1 MRATK
6 RRRVF
11 LVDDHPIV
19 QQGLTMLIDAQS
31 NLQVCGQSATAG
43 EALRTI
49 ASVGPDVV
57 IVDLSLKGSSGL
69 GLIKELHV
77 RHPKLAILVLSMHDE
92 TLFAERALRAGALGY
107 VMKQEPGSVVLSAL
121 RKVLKGELYV
131 SDRVSQMALNSLRRG
146 AAVGVAS
153 PVGQLSDREL
163 EVLELIG
170 RGLKTG
176 EIAQTLHISVK
187 TVQSHRANLKSKLHL
202 EDSGKLALYASARS
216 QGV

>member
-1 MRATK
+1 MRSA
-6 RRRVF
+6 RRRSVF

-31 NLQVCGQSATAG
+31 DLQVCGQSSTAG
-43 EALRTI
+43 EALRNIT
-49 ASVGPDVV
+49 SVGPDVV

-121 RKVLKGELYV
+121 RKVLNGEIHV
-131 SDRVSQMALNSLRRG
+131 SHRVSQMALSSLRRG
-146 AAVGVAS
+146 AAAGVAS

-163 EVLELIG
+163 EVLDLIG

-202 EDSGKLALYASARS
+202 QDSGKLALYAAARS
-216 QGV
+216 QRV